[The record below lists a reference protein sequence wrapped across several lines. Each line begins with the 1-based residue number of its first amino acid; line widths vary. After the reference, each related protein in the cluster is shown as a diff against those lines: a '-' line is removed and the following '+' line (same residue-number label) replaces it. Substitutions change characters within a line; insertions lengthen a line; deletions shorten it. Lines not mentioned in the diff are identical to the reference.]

1 MQHRELEIA
10 LKGHNVMLTGFP
22 DTGNHL
28 QYLLSDS
35 QITK

>member
-22 DTGNHL
+22 TQETIYNI
-28 QYLLSDS
+28 YC
-35 QITK
+35 QIAK